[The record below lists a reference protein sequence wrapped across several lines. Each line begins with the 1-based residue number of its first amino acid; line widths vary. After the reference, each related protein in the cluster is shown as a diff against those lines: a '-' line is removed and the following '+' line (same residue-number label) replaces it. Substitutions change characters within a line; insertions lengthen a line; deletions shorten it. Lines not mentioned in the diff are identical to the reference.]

1 MQGKWKSLFAFIRV
15 FRETSKSH
23 PFSLTSPTADHKDT
37 LRPCCT
43 LSLVPTVR
51 RCCHASPPRTLTRLA
66 ATTCAL
72 RASSLPAPAPVAAIP
87 RINADTPSSHTSSR
101 VHGAGFIACQLIKT
115 LVANGHTVRGTVRDV
130 AKDGAHLTSLGAT
143 VAEVKD
149 LTNEEALAKALAGVD
164 GVFHMAAVHP
174 EYGFADT
181 PEGRTSMLA
190 TAVEGTVAVLSACQK
205 AGVKRVVLTSSL
217 AAIECGNDE
226 GTLTEAMWSKAEVY
240 DSDEKLKQTQ
250 WTTHYTY
257 VKSKVDQ
264 ERAALAFAT
273 KAGLDMRVVVP
284 GNLCIGPIATR
295 DNGINGTMTRIR
307 DIMSGKNTLKGA
319 ADLAIV
325 HVQDVVDVHCKCMTE
340 DAAKGRYIVAADMAP
355 IADVF
360 AALKEMYPQLPV
372 AEMGAEMDIASG
384 VLGKARKVESR
395 AVTELGL
402 QFKPYQ
408 VALKDSVDSMIAA
421 KLIGA
426 AA

>member
-1 MQGKWKSLFAFIRV
+1 MLY
-15 FRETSKSH
+15 
-23 PFSLTSPTADHKDT
+23 
-37 LRPCCT
+37 
-43 LSLVPTVR
+43 
-51 RCCHASPPRTLTRLA
+51 
-66 ATTCAL
+66 
-72 RASSLPAPAPVAAIP
+72 AI
-87 RINADTPSSHTSSR
+87 T
-101 VHGAGFIACQLIKT
+101 GANGFIACNLIKT

-149 LTNEEALAKALAGVD
+149 LMNEEALAKALAGVD

-226 GTLTEAMWSKAEVY
+226 GTLSEVMWSKAEVY
-240 DSDEKLKQTQ
+240 DSEEKLKQTQ
-250 WTTHYTY
+250 WATHYTY
-257 VKSKVDQ
+257 VKSKVEQ
-264 ERAALAFAT
+264 EKAALAFAT

-295 DNGINGTMTRIR
+295 ENGINGTMTRIR

-325 HVQDVVDVHCKCMTE
+325 HVQDVVDVHCKCMTD

-372 AEMGAEMDIASG
+372 AEMGVEMDIASG
-384 VLGKARKVESR
+384 VLGSARKIESR

-402 QFKPYQ
+402 QFKPYRQ
-408 VALKDSVDSMIAA
+408 ALKDSIDSMIAA
-421 KLIGA
+421 NLIAGA